1 MQVMKQYA
9 FGLRC
14 FHVVI
19 NRPEQYFPKIYIPK
33 RVPSV
38 PILSL
43 PSAVLT
49 SVP

>member
-1 MQVMKQYA
+1 MQIMKQYA
-9 FGLRC
+9 FDLRC

-19 NRPEQYFPKIYIPK
+19 NRPKQYLPKIYIPK
-33 RVPSV
+33 HVPFV

-43 PSAVLT
+43 PSAILT